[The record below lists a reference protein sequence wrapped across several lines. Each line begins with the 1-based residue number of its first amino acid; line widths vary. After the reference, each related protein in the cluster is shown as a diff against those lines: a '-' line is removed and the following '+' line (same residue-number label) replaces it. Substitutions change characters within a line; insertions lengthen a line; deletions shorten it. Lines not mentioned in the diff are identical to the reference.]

1 MAVQKQRAFILPLA
15 KISRLLLMSGK
26 KHKPEARP
34 FARGGDTSSS
44 IVVTRTIVMNKE
56 LHSLS
61 LFLLSLPVKTKS
73 VCNVRHRSSQALV
86 DAIKSEL
93 KKN

>member
-34 FARGGDTSSS
+34 FARGDTSSS

-61 LFLLSLPVKTKS
+61 LPSFPPRQNK
-73 VCNVRHRSSQALV
+73 VCLQCQALV